1 MDCAGDTSNARSR
14 GGPRGHARGTA
25 REGALGGSSEV
36 EGLGLLE
43 EMGKVGFFFYFLFFS
58 YFQFEFLIK

>member
-43 EMGKVGFFFYFLFFS
+43 EMGKVGFFSIFSSFLLFNS
-58 YFQFEFLIK
+58 NS

>member
-1 MDCAGDTSNARSR
+1 MDCAGDTSNARSQD
-14 GGPRGHARGTA
+14 GPRGRARGTA

-43 EMGKVGFFFYFLFFS
+43 EMGKVVFFYFLFFS
-58 YFQFEFLIK
+58 SFQFEFLIK